1 MAAAPMESLNERIM
15 QLEIDSAVTK
25 AELLDVLRQMT
36 EQKQSVMDDV
46 QVAFANV
53 RTRIE
58 LIINDTTRESNGLK
72 QIQSISY
79 NYLFSDAKVAVDILE
94 DRLK

>member
-1 MAAAPMESLNERIM
+1 MAGTPMESLNERIM

-36 EQKQSVMDDV
+36 EQKQSVVDYV

-58 LIINDTTRESNGLK
+58 LIINDTTRGFNDLK
-72 QIQSISY
+72 QMQSTNY
-79 NYLFSDAKVAVDILE
+79 NDLFYRTKAAVDIL
-94 DRLK
+94 